1 MSKDVILT
9 GLRANDDL
17 HIGHVFGA
25 MLPIIDVAKQHAGKY
40 QINMFIPDLHSFTT
54 PIDHNNLQQQ
64 IFDNLRMFVAAGLP
78 LDNPDVYIYRQSY
91 IPAHS
96 ELTVIMNNFTG
107 MGEMERMTQYKD
119 KSAKLGTD
127 RVTVGLFDYPVLM
140 ACDILLYGAIYVPV
154 GDDQSQHIEI
164 TRDLGQRLNAKF
176 GQELFK
182 VPKTVKEQHQFFG
195 NNQGLRIKNLTDPTK
210 KMSKSDE
217 NGRGVIFLSE
227 APKTAVKK
235 VMSATTDSVGVINFD
250 PKNQPGISNLLQIL
264 ALLSG
269 ETLEKVIAH
278 HQGGINYG
286 DLKKKVAEQVE
297 EFLTNFQTKLAQ
309 VDESIIRTKLETSE
323 KAMSEQANH
332 TLQKV
337 QRAVGLRPR

>member
-1 MSKDVILT
+1 
-9 GLRANDDL
+9 
-17 HIGHVFGA
+17 
-25 MLPIIDVAKQHAGKY
+25 
-40 QINMFIPDLHSFTT
+40 
-54 PIDHNNLQQQ
+54 
-64 IFDNLRMFVAAGLP
+64 
-78 LDNPDVYIYRQSY
+78 
-91 IPAHS
+91 
-96 ELTVIMNNFTG
+96 
-107 MGEMERMTQYKD
+107 
-119 KSAKLGTD
+119 
-127 RVTVGLFDYPVLM
+127 
-140 ACDILLYGAIYVPV
+140 
-154 GDDQSQHIEI
+154 
-164 TRDLGQRLNAKF
+164 
-176 GQELFK
+176 
-182 VPKTVKEQHQFFG
+182 
-195 NNQGLRIKNLTDPTK
+195 
-210 KMSKSDE
+210 MSKSDE